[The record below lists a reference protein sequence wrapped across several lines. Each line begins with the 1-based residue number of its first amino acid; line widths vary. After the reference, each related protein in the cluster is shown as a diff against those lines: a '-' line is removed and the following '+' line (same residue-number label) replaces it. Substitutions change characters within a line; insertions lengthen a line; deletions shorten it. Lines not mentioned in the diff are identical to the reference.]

1 MRSQNMHVEQR
12 NLVKTFPAIKLL
24 THDLGDPTNNFKKSQ
39 NMQMP
44 AVVLVPVLD
53 APESS

>member
-1 MRSQNMHVEQR
+1 MWSQNMHVEQR
-12 NLVKTFPAIKLL
+12 NLVKTFPAIELL
-24 THDLGDPTNNFKKSQ
+24 THDLDDPTNNFKKSQ